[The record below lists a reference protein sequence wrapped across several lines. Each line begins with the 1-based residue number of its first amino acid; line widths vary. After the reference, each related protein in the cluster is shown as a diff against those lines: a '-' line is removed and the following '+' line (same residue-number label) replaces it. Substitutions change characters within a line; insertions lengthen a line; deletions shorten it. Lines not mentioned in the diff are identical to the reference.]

1 MQRTASSVL
10 HVPTEND
17 KGANSDLSSLLRA
30 IPGSLSIS
38 FPQERE
44 GRHQDRN
51 FYLSRPTK
59 LLTY

>member
-1 MQRTASSVL
+1 VL